1 MATETATLI
10 FRADTKALA
19 DAKKRLREVG
29 VETEQTAAK
38 TGGLSRGF
46 KGAAAGAAVLAASI
60 AAVSKT
66 LSVARQF
73 DVISASLKTMTGSQ
87 EAADKAFANIQK
99 FAANT
104 PYDLAQVATAFTK
117 LKAMGLDPSM
127 SALEAYGN
135 TASAMGKDLNQMIE
149 AVADAA
155 TGEFERLKEFGIR
168 ASKQGDQ
175 VSLTFKGVTQT
186 IGFSAAEI
194 ERYLQSI
201 GETEFGGA
209 MAERAKTL
217 DGALSN
223 LGDQWDMLFL
233 TITKSGVGAIMQETT
248 RDLTALIATVDKAI
262 RSFSGDLS
270 LEEQLQAAQA
280 EMEVLTKKA
289 SDLGW
294 VLDNNQANR
303 NLANQIDNQK
313 VLIMTLQAQIEH
325 QNQVNEAEEEG
336 ARVARE
342 AANERAEGEKLVQA
356 QKQATAKLQEKLD
369 AQALQRQIETEQAK
383 WDSTSA
389 WFDQV
394 EDRMTSMDSHAA
406 SFAEAMSSNLANSF
420 EGLIT
425 GSMSAKEA
433 FQSAVQ
439 GMASSLVS
447 ALATMAAEWVAYQ
460 LMQAVFGKAVAA
472 SGAAAIA
479 LEAQAMSV
487 MAGLNAFASTAA
499 IPIVGPALAPAA
511 AASAVAITQPMAAAA
526 AGLAASGAAA
536 RALGGQVRGGES
548 YIVGERGPEVLT
560 MGGIGHIIPNEK
572 MRAAN
577 DSAPS
582 QPVSVNL
589 NVQATDT
596 RDFDKLLYE
605 RRGLIMSMINKA
617 VNDRGR
623 ASL

>member
-66 LSVARQF
+66 LTVARQF

-104 PYDLAQVATAFTK
+104 PYDLAQVTTAFTK

-201 GETEFGGA
+201 GENEFGGA

-270 LEEQLQAAQA
+270 LEEQLQAAQS
-280 EMEVLTKKA
+280 EMAGLTKQA
-289 SDLGW
+289 SDLNW
-294 VLDNNQANR
+294 ELDNNQANR

-325 QNQVNEAEEEG
+325 QNKLNKAEEES
-336 ARVARE
+336 AEIARE
-342 AANERAEGEKLVQA
+342 LANEKSADDKAGEQRKKDRAKIEDKLADIMELGALEIEIIDAQEAERKELLDTWREKGLIDEAEYQAALNQVRMDAGEQRRALLEDSLEEDQIRIQSASDVAAALIGFEDVLFKN
-356 QKQATAKLQEKLD
+356 KTAKQKAGFQLAMSLMNMEKRENAKKIISSSYTAAMDAYKALAGIPIIGPVLGALAFAGIVSQG
-369 AQALQRQIETEQAK
+369 AQAAK
-383 WDSTSA
+383 DS
-389 WFDQV
+389 
-394 EDRMTSMDSHAA
+394 
-406 SFAEAMSSNLANSF
+406 L
-420 EGLIT
+420 
-425 GSMSAKEA
+425 
-433 FQSAVQ
+433 
-439 GMASSLVS
+439 
-447 ALATMAAEWVAYQ
+447 
-460 LMQAVFGKAVAA
+460 
-472 SGAAAIA
+472 SG
-479 LEAQAMSV
+479 
-487 MAGLNAFASTAA
+487 
-499 IPIVGPALAPAA
+499 
-511 AASAVAITQPMAAAA
+511 
-526 AGLAASGAAA
+526 

-560 MGGIGHIIPNEK
+560 MGGSGRITPNEALK
-572 MRAAN
+572 GSSGQTINKTANVSFNIQAN
-577 DSAPS
+577 DTAGFS
-582 QPVSVNL
+582 
-589 NVQATDT
+589 D
-596 RDFDKLLYE
+596 LLDS
-605 RRGLIMSMINKA
+605 RRGQIIGIINEA
-617 VNDRGR
+617 LNDQGR
-623 ASL
+623 TALV